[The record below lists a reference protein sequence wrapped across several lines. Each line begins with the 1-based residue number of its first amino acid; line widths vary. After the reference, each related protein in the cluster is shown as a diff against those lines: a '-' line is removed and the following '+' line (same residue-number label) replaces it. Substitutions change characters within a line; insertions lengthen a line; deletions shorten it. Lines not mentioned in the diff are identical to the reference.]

1 MKGERYTYLHRLRTN
16 SSASIGGGGGGS
28 TESVSGE
35 SVSLKV
41 SRHHFF
47 LSFIFVILFIYRAP
61 GTCCSGARMQR
72 QRSRPSLDRSSVSV
86 FAYVRGCVDLSL
98 CVLNFDIDFY
108 FVCVHMSPFP
118 RHLLIIGRSSFSFVL
133 KMPCSCDAITRCH
146 GPRASLR
153 ALQGSCLCSLLTP
166 RLVLHPFKS
175 NRR

>member
-16 SSASIGGGGGGS
+16 SSASIGGGGGGGS

-41 SRHHFF
+41 SRHHLFF
-47 LSFIFVILFIYRAP
+47 SFIFVILFFCRAP

-72 QRSRPSLDRSSVSV
+72 QRSRPLCRSSVSV
-86 FAYVRGCVDLSL
+86 FAYVRGFVDLCFL
-98 CVLNFDIDFY
+98 CVFNFD
-108 FVCVHMSPFP
+108 
-118 RHLLIIGRSSFSFVL
+118 LIFILFAFLCPLSHGISRSSFSFVW
-133 KMPCSCDAITRCH
+133 KMPCSCDAITRFH

-166 RLVLHPFKS
+166 RLVLLPFKS